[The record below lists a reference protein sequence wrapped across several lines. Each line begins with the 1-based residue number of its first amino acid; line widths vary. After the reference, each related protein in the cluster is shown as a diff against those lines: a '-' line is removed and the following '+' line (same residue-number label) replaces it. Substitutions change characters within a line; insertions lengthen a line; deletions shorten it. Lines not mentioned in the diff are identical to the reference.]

1 MATIKV
7 CKYFIKSSPV
17 GELDEVLE
25 DIGKVLG
32 NRDFQSAPEIKE
44 ALREYYETHKMILR
58 FPSGETALVS
68 AHGRQEPIVRYSQVA
83 QQVPVQQQPKKP
95 SLFEGDDDDYGAEQE
110 QQPEPE
116 Q

>member
-1 MATIKV
+1 MATVKV

-32 NRDFQSAPEIKE
+32 SKDFVHTAEIKE

-58 FPSGETALVS
+58 FPDGETALVT
-68 AHGRQEPIVRYSQVA
+68 AHGRQEPLVKYTTVTQPVA
-83 QQVPVQQQPKKP
+83 AK
-95 SLFEGDDDDYGAEQE
+95 SNLFEGDDEYGEQHE
-110 QQPEPE
+110 AEPE
-116 Q
+116 KVEQVVQ

>member
-1 MATIKV
+1 MATVKV

-32 NRDFQSAPEIKE
+32 SKEFLQTAEIKE

-58 FPSGETALVS
+58 FPDG
-68 AHGRQEPIVRYSQVA
+68 
-83 QQVPVQQQPKKP
+83 
-95 SLFEGDDDDYGAEQE
+95 
-110 QQPEPE
+110 
-116 Q
+116 